1 MQRLGGQFR
10 GRAREG
16 VYVMSR
22 TEIGS
27 CAERMSDEVVR
38 LRRDFHQHPEKGF
51 EEKRTARVIAQ
62 YLTDLGLEVKTGI
75 AGTGVTGLL
84 RGGRPGRTVLLRA
97 DMDALPLQE
106 KSDTPYR
113 SINDGVMHA
122 CGHDGHMAILLG
134 AAALLAWHRS
144 SLRGRVKFVFQPAEE
159 NLGGAR
165 LLIDEGILDDPQ
177 VDAAFGL
184 HLINQIPYGYIGS
197 RSGEIMA
204 SMDSFT
210 IRVRG
215 RGGHSAMPEGGVDA
229 IAISARVV
237 SSLQRLISREIPPRT
252 PLIVNIGTIR
262 GGNAP
267 NIIADLVE
275 LSGTVRC
282 LDEEIRRTI
291 PLRMDRTLAEIT
303 SDMQGSHELEFEEG
317 YPVTVNDKA
326 MANLVKR
333 VAGDVVGPDRFLE
346 VPPTMASEDMSFY
359 LQRVPGCFFFVGAAG
374 PEGTCGPHHNPCFD
388 FDERALTIGLK
399 MMANLA
405 VDFLEKDLPPARD
418 VDQVP

>member
-1 MQRLGGQFR
+1 MGLG
-10 GRAREG
+10 ED

-51 EEKRTARVIAQ
+51 EEKRTAGIIAQ

-106 KSDTPYR
+106 KNAAPYR

-134 AAALLAWHRS
+134 TAALLALHRS
-144 SLRGRVKFVFQPAEE
+144 SLHGQVKFVFQPAEE

-165 LLIDEGILDDPQ
+165 LMIEEGILHDPQ

-184 HLINQIPYGYIGS
+184 HLINQIPCGYIGS

-204 SMDSFT
+204 SMDSFV

-229 IAISARVV
+229 ISISARIV

-252 PLIVNIGTIR
+252 PLIVNIGTIH

-291 PLRMDRTLAEIT
+291 PLRMESTLAEIT

-317 YPVTVNDKA
+317 YPVTVNDKT
-326 MANLVKR
+326 MANLVKG
-333 VAGDVVGPDRFLE
+333 VAGDVVGVGKFLE

-374 PEGTCGPHHNPCFD
+374 PEGTHGPHHNPCFD

-405 VDFLEKDLPPARD
+405 VDFLEKALPR
-418 VDQVP
+418 